1 MRKII
6 IFAISLWALGASFVS
21 CQKETLSTSQ
31 KMSNSSQP
39 HYQPPQV
46 DDMNAYLR
54 AFKQKMQTRGND
66 DAMELEDAAWHL
78 SSVANHDLGNVT
90 SNYAKIHYDTLYY
103 HIIVSNGMVN
113 LSDLSMLYSRVSA
126 DIEALFQSLDF
137 ENKHIRFIGA
147 NIADDGNVTIPVM
160 VTRDW
165 VDHQWFFNDPFELV
179 EILDQYYSDDSTYYM
194 AGNFR
199 TELKR
204 VLDII
209 TGYSYSG
216 NGGSHYLVYSRT
228 DSLRYRYYP
237 DPYSCVNYHCSR
249 IFADM
254 GHSATMSMDEMY
266 YYTDS
271 YAGISV
277 SNAGTND
284 HVISWYISELRHDP
298 VNHYQNTY
306 HVPAI
311 KYGCLFQSDTIVPP
325 VN

>member
-1 MRKII
+1 
-6 IFAISLWALGASFVS
+6 
-21 CQKETLSTSQ
+21 
-31 KMSNSSQP
+31 
-39 HYQPPQV
+39 
-46 DDMNAYLR
+46 
-54 AFKQKMQTRGND
+54 MQTRGND

-78 SSVANHDLGNVT
+78 SSVANHDLGDVT

-103 HIIVSNGMVN
+103 HINVSNGMVN

-137 ENKHIRFIGA
+137 ENKHIHFIGA
-147 NIADDGNVTIPVM
+147 NIADDGKVTIPVM

-165 VDHQWFFNDPFELV
+165 VDYQWYFNDPFELV

-204 VLDII
+204 VLDILTKYHI
-209 TGYSYSG
+209 NQPGKQYFIF
-216 NGGSHYLVYSRT
+216 SRT
-228 DSLRYRYYP
+228 DSLRYNDIASI
-237 DPYSCVNYHCSR
+237 DPYSSMNYYSSR
-249 IFADM
+249 IFADI
-254 GHSATMSMDEMY
+254 GHPSIMTMDEMY

-271 YAGISV
+271 YAGFSV
-277 SNAGTND
+277 NNAMPNEV
-284 HVISWYISELRHDP
+284 VISWYISELRHDP

-311 KYGCLFQSDTIVPP
+311 KFGYLVQGDTLIPP
-325 VN
+325 IH